1 MKINRLPE
9 EDWII
14 NKNSINLLLGY
25 IESAKNDIIYWD
37 KESKKNNYSK
47 KYEDS
52 YIKAKERYKTLLFM
66 YNWIEGKQPHKQI
79 KKGKINNVKFIN
91 KQ

>member
-1 MKINRLPE
+1 MKIKRLPE

-14 NKNSINLLLGY
+14 NKNSLNLLLGY
-25 IESAKNDIIYWD
+25 IETAKNNTNYWN

-52 YIKAKERYKTLLFM
+52 YIKAKERYKALLLC
-66 YNWIEGKQPHKQI
+66 IIG
-79 KKGKINNVKFIN
+79 
-91 KQ
+91 